1 MVSNLVMV
9 LVHYPLFIFGGI
21 HHMMMIHFLTIC
33 YLQFR
38 RPNTGLVA
46 NYCRLGG
53 WTKGLRPWCYTMEED
68 TKWDYCDIPN
78 CQGIPYSGVRITPFR
93 VAVVLE
99 TFPFRHKGFYQC

>member
-1 MVSNLVMV
+1 MVTNLVMV
-9 LVHYPLFIFGGI
+9 LVHCPLFF
-21 HHMMMIHFLTIC
+21 FWRYSSYDDDSLSYYLLTSS
-33 YLQFR
+33 
-38 RPNTGLVA
+38 RPNDGLVA

-99 TFPFRHKGFYQC
+99 TFPSKHKGFHQ